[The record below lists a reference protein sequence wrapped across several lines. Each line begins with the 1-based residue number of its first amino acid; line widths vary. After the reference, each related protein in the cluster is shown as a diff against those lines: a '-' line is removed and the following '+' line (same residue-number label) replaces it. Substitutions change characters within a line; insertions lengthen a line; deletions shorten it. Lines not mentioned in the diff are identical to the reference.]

1 MLREERLWRI
11 TQQITKERKVH
22 CDQLAKEFGL
32 TLASIRLDLA
42 ELERRGF
49 AKKVY
54 GGAVLTEPD
63 IPPSKDNSGPLYL
76 IEAQFSER
84 FQIQRVEKEA
94 IGRAAANLINDGE
107 TIMIDGGTTTY
118 QVCRCLADK
127 HNLSII
133 SDAFYNVWQELVS
146 RSNLQIFLTG
156 GFLRAE
162 SLSLVGEVA
171 ENMLHSFRAVKSILG
186 IDGISIE
193 NGFTTLN
200 FLEAGVKKRM
210 IEASQE
216 LIIVADHTKFGK
228 ICPIPVAPIQR
239 ASKIVTDSGTPRDTI
254 ARLEKL
260 GVEVIVAD
268 EVINQMLPKQS
279 PAESSDLPAIPTI
292 FSQID

>member
-1 MLREERLWRI
+1 MMREERLWRI
-11 TQQITKERKVH
+11 TQQITKERKVY

-42 ELERRGF
+42 ELERRGV
-49 AKKVY
+49 AKRVY
-54 GGAVLTEPD
+54 GGAVLTEPET
-63 IPPSKDNSGPLYL
+63 PPSKDNSSPLYL
-76 IEAQFSER
+76 IETQFAER
-84 FQIQRVEKEA
+84 FQNQRAEKEA
-94 IGRAAANLINDGE
+94 IGRAAANLIHNGE

-118 QVCRCLADK
+118 QVCRNLADK
-127 HNLSII
+127 RNLSII

-186 IDGISIE
+186 IDGISLE

-210 IEASQE
+210 IENTQE

-239 ASKIVTDSGTPRDTI
+239 ASKIVTDSGTSPDII
-254 ARLEKL
+254 ARLEKQ
-260 GVEVIVAD
+260 GVEVIVANG
-268 EVINQMLPKQS
+268 VISQTLPKQS
-279 PAESSDLPAIPTI
+279 SAEGTALPTDPT
-292 FSQID
+292 FLSQLG